1 MFLEFEPDPYRW
13 LVLANYLVFVAMA
26 VETIVI
32 WIGYIIARWIISRP
46 QITTDMSTLYKN
58 PTADPIAT
66 PIYNACHTSRAS
78 TVKSITYL
86 AKFLGFWF
94 ITRYG
99 YHYSIFFFI
108 QTTLRFAWLIL
119 ILSNL
124 IKPGKTNVLCIYK
137 YHRMIIAGSIDE
149 ASVTQW
155 YYTLMIL
162 TCVTAIPINW
172 LLIALNPVSNTP
184 EWVYLTIGTTAL
196 GIYLWS
202 WCKYYLDTYVNL
214 DKI

>member
-1 MFLEFEPDPYRW
+1 
-13 LVLANYLVFVAMA
+13 
-26 VETIVI
+26 
-32 WIGYIIARWIISRP
+32 
-46 QITTDMSTLYKN
+46 
-58 PTADPIAT
+58 
-66 PIYNACHTSRAS
+66 
-78 TVKSITYL
+78 
-86 AKFLGFWF
+86 
-94 ITRYG
+94 
-99 YHYSIFFFI
+99 
-108 QTTLRFAWLIL
+108 
-119 ILSNL
+119 
-124 IKPGKTNVLCIYK
+124 
-137 YHRMIIAGSIDE
+137 MIIAGIVDE